1 MISGGRVYSDEFVW
15 VDGGFGRWDEIY
27 VAVWL
32 KMEAEVVE
40 DGGFERGDE

>member
-1 MISGGRVYSDEFVW
+1 MVFLT
-15 VDGGFGRWDEIY
+15 VDGGNVVTAVDCGVVMIY
-27 VAVWL
+27 VVVWL